1 MKKQSLSQKLLSK
14 NYVIFIFSVVI
25 SIAIWSYMSLNA
37 SNDTTVTISNI
48 PIQMEL
54 SESTHDLGLQIF
66 TGEEQPVASVTV
78 TGNRTIL
85 GSVKAS
91 DFTVTA
97 SANSVTSSGFF
108 TLPVSASKKNPTSN
122 FQITN
127 STPSSVTVMVD
138 YFKES
143 EFPIQDQISFNVED
157 GYYGAV
163 SMPYTKV
170 SISGP
175 QSELMK
181 INKVAAVAEVSGT
194 LTESADAEASIVL
207 FDENGNELSTKLLT
221 MNVKTMTV
229 NINVLKEKNVKVET
243 GFTNKPSG
251 LDLSS
256 LTEIYPSSILLAG
269 PEETLKTIVSVK
281 TEAIDFST
289 LSNEKKTFS
298 ALAINIPEKCKNISN
313 NATAKVTLDLSGL
326 SKKEF
331 DVDTCKVE
339 GLSDGYKAEV
349 TSKSISVIVIGPES
363 ELDDLSAEKITAA
376 IDVSGST
383 LKTGSVEMPVTFKF
397 SGVSGCW
404 AYGTYRANLN
414 ISEDK

>member
-331 DVDTCKVE
+331 DVDTFEVE

>member
-97 SANSVTSSGFF
+97 SANSVTPSGFF

-331 DVDTCKVE
+331 DVDTFKVE

>member
-1 MKKQSLSQKLLSK
+1 MKKKSLSQKILSK
-14 NYVIFIFSVVI
+14 NYIIFIISLVI
-25 SIAIWSYMSLNA
+25 SIAIWTYMSLNA
-37 SNDTTVTISNI
+37 SNDTTVTITNI

-331 DVDTCKVE
+331 DVDTFKVE

>member
-331 DVDTCKVE
+331 DVDTFKVE

-349 TSKSISVIVIGPES
+349 TSKSISVIVIGSES

>member
-229 NINVLKEKNVKVET
+229 NINVLKAKNVKVET

-331 DVDTCKVE
+331 DVDTFKVE

>member
-157 GYYGAV
+157 GYY
-163 SMPYTKV
+163 
-170 SISGP
+170 GP

-331 DVDTCKVE
+331 DVDTFKVE
-339 GLSDGYKAEV
+339 GLSDGYRAEV

>member
-1 MKKQSLSQKLLSK
+1 
-14 NYVIFIFSVVI
+14 
-25 SIAIWSYMSLNA
+25 
-37 SNDTTVTISNI
+37 
-48 PIQMEL
+48 MEL

-331 DVDTCKVE
+331 DVDTFKVE

>member
-331 DVDTCKVE
+331 DVDTFKVE
-339 GLSDGYKAEV
+339 GLSDGYRAEV

>member
-1 MKKQSLSQKLLSK
+1 MKKQSLSRKILSK
-14 NYVIFIFSVVI
+14 NYVVFIISLVI
-25 SIAIWSYMSLNA
+25 SIAIWTYMSLNA

-54 SESTHDLGLQIF
+54 SESTRNLGLQIF
-66 TGEEQPVASVTV
+66 TGEEQPAASVTV
-78 TGNRTIL
+78 TGNRALL

-108 TLPVSASKKNPTSN
+108 TLPVSATKKNPTST

-143 EFPIQDQISFNVED
+143 EFNIQDEISFSVKD
-157 GYYGAV
+157 GYYGAA

-170 SISGP
+170 TISGP

-181 INKVAAVAEVSGT
+181 ISKVAAVANVDGE
-194 LTESADAEASIVL
+194 LTESADTEASIVIY
-207 FDENGNELSTKLLT
+207 DENGNELSTKLLS

-229 NINVLKEKNVKVET
+229 NINVLKEKTVKVEA
-243 GFTNKPSG
+243 GYSNKPTG
-251 LDLSS
+251 LDLTD
-256 LTEIYPSSILLAG
+256 LTEIYPSGILLAG

-281 TEAIDFST
+281 TETIDFST

-326 SKKEF
+326 SKKTF
-331 DVDTCKVE
+331 DVDTFKVE
-339 GLSDGYKAEV
+339 GLSSDFKAEV
-349 TSKSISVIVIGPES
+349 TSKSISVTVIGPES
-363 ELDDLSAEKITAA
+363 ELSDLSADSITAQ
-376 IDVSGST
+376 IDVTDSN

-397 SGVSGCW
+397 SGVNGCW
-404 AYGTYRANLN
+404 AYGSYRANLN
-414 ISEDK
+414 ISESK

>member
-331 DVDTCKVE
+331 DVDTFKVE